1 MAGYCGWSMSNNALD
16 CYDNNI
22 RPKSTWTR
30 SELLDEIKETYGEE
44 IRDRAKKHT
53 LGFLRDCFLSYD
65 SWHHTGKH
73 YRCTD
78 FYRFDDGIKSDELEN
93 ILNEVEVKE
102 EKDIP
107 VPFPVKAD
115 WLEWSGSRNHPKSH
129 EVKGFGR
136 IVGNVFI
143 CTDGTRKRIDGKYF
157 TFKALD
163 EKEAKAIFKQTY
175 RLRTSHRYNRW
186 LATGKIN

>member
-22 RPKSTWTR
+22 RPKSTWTKA
-30 SELLDEIKETYGEE
+30 ELLDEIKETYGEA

-53 LGFLRDCFLSYD
+53 LGFLRDSFLTYD

-78 FYRFDDGIKSDELEN
+78 FYRFYDDISKTELDE
-93 ILNEVEVKE
+93 ILNTVEVKE
-102 EKDIP
+102 EKEIP
-107 VPFPVKAD
+107 VPFPAKAT
-115 WLEWSGSRNHPKSH
+115 WLEWSGSRKHPKSH
-129 EVKGFGR
+129 EVDGFGR
-136 IVGNVFI
+136 IVGNFFI
-143 CTDGTRKRIDGKYF
+143 CTNGTRKKIDGNYF
-157 TFKALD
+157 NYKKLD
-163 EKEAKAIFKQTY
+163 EQEARVLFKQKY